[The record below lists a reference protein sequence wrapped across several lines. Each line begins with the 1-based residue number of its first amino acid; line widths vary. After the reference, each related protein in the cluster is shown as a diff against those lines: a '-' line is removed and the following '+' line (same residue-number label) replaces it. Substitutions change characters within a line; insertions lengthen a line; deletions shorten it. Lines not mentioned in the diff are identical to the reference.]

1 MFGTRCS
8 VVEPYYLSGK
18 KKTEGKGKGK
28 GKEREKEREK
38 RGGRKRR
45 VGRTHMIHTCITP
58 TWYTWYI
65 QR

>member
-28 GKEREKEREK
+28 RKGKREEEEN
-38 RGGRKRR
+38 GGLEE
-45 VGRTHMIHTCITP
+45 HT
-58 TWYTWYI
+58 
-65 QR
+65 